1 MTAKLTNYDAEKCC
15 NFDETPMYPWKTRGR
30 VIIEK
35 SDRGNVTWKEKD
47 SRSRIT
53 FGPVVQ
59 FSKKLGFKPFFVI
72 PVKQT
77 RWTHK
82 PIKVETKTVKYKGND
97 YEMLR
102 KEYSN
107 FVTYYRPKPWVNTPL
122 LEWEMSRLA
131 DFLKKN
137 FPNSKYCMILDN
149 VRSHSNIQ
157 FQNLKMAFLP
167 PNSTAALQPLDTS
180 IFGTIKNS
188 YTAWLMREALE
199 RGIENIQ
206 LEECVR
212 SMADIFWNL
221 DVRSVN
227 HGYKKT
233 GISKFQ
239 SEPVLET
246 PLTREEQVQNLIE
259 RFDRFACSDSD
270 ED

>member
-1 MTAKLTNYDAEKCC
+1 
-15 NFDETPMYPWKTRGR
+15 
-30 VIIEK
+30 
-35 SDRGNVTWKEKD
+35 
-47 SRSRIT
+47 
-53 FGPVVQ
+53 
-59 FSKKLGFKPFFVI
+59 
-72 PVKQT
+72 
-77 RWTHK
+77 
-82 PIKVETKTVKYKGND
+82 
-97 YEMLR
+97 
-102 KEYSN
+102 
-107 FVTYYRPKPWVNTPL
+107 
-122 LEWEMSRLA
+122 
-131 DFLKKN
+131 
-137 FPNSKYCMILDN
+137 
-149 VRSHSNIQ
+149 
-157 FQNLKMAFLP
+157 MAFLP

>member
-1 MTAKLTNYDAEKCC
+1 M
-15 NFDETPMYPWKTRGR
+15 
-30 VIIEK
+30 
-35 SDRGNVTWKEKD
+35 
-47 SRSRIT
+47 
-53 FGPVVQ
+53 
-59 FSKKLGFKPFFVI
+59 
-72 PVKQT
+72 KQT

-97 YEMLR
+97 YQMLR

-107 FVTYYRPKPWVNTPL
+107 FVTYYRAKPWVNTPL
-122 LEWEMSRLA
+122 YEWEMARFA
-131 DFLKKN
+131 DFLKKK
-137 FPNSKYCMILDN
+137 FPNSKYCLILDN

-157 FQNLKMAFLP
+157 FQNLKMVFLP
-167 PNSTAALQPLDTS
+167 PQSTASLQPLDTS
-180 IFGTIKNS
+180 IFGTVKNS
-188 YTAWLMREALE
+188 YSAWLMREALE
-199 RGIENIQ
+199 RGIENIS
-206 LEECVR
+206 LEDCVR

-246 PLTREEQVQNLIE
+246 PLTRDEQVQNLLE
-259 RFDRFACSDSD
+259 RFDRFVCSDSD